1 MARATRSPDAR
12 GQNFAEVT
20 TPPTLNCYVWV
31 TAWRKRGAHGTK
43 RCCWPPANEAGP
55 HHLPVFRIATPG
67 HDLVSPAP
75 EGSELR
81 CNHAGGE
88 RVMHHTKIDRAT
100 TLAIG
105 CAAGV
110 RPSGRFVASGCEAA
124 SKRPSTATGQSAKMR
139 RGDFS
144 AQGRNKRMADQ
155 RRLARNLLERRSLFA
170 GADSKRVSLAPFLID
185 SSLLFRTR
193 PRSPRGDRI
202 GLLLQLRQPGRA
214 WRDDLR
220 SLNTI
225 FRKSCH
231 RHLFRA
237 VDPVPG
243 SR

>member
-1 MARATRSPDAR
+1 
-12 GQNFAEVT
+12 
-20 TPPTLNCYVWV
+20 
-31 TAWRKRGAHGTK
+31 
-43 RCCWPPANEAGP
+43 
-55 HHLPVFRIATPG
+55 
-67 HDLVSPAP
+67 
-75 EGSELR
+75 
-81 CNHAGGE
+81 
-88 RVMHHTKIDRAT
+88 VMHHTKIDRAT

-124 SKRPSTATGQSAKMR
+124 SKRPSTRRRPGRAQKCAAAIFPPKDETREWPINAASRGTYWSAEACLPGQTAS
-139 RGDFS
+139 GCPF
-144 AQGRNKRMADQ
+144 
-155 RRLARNLLERRSLFA
+155 
-170 GADSKRVSLAPFLID
+170 APFLID

-193 PRSPRGDRI
+193 LRSPRGDRI
-202 GLLLQLRQPGRA
+202 GLLLRLRQPRRA

-220 SLNTI
+220 SPHTF